1 MHSLL
6 NGSDADCVT
15 SVDGGGVTGIEV
27 DPIHGYVVVT
37 LCIRIVISLC
47 VGGSK
52 KLPGWMTSNP
62 PIIIGYIT
70 VVTGI

>member
-15 SVDGGGVTGIEV
+15 TTDGVDVTGIEV
-27 DPIHGYVVVT
+27 DPIHGYAVVT

-47 VGGSK
+47 VGGSE
-52 KLPGWMTSNP
+52 KLPG
-62 PIIIGYIT
+62 
-70 VVTGI
+70 

>member
-15 SVDGGGVTGIEV
+15 SVDGVDVTGIEV
-27 DPIHGYVVVT
+27 DPIHGYAVVI
-37 LCIRIVISLC
+37 LCIRIVIILC

-62 PIIIGYIT
+62 PIIIGYTT